1 MRNLLNTASAITSED
16 AVSCIYIE
24 QIAISLMRTSGIGKS
39 IGNHHPGIDTPG
51 VAATKAA
58 AAAVVVAAATAGAT
72 AAAPVAAIVLGLMPK
87 REG

>member
-16 AVSCIYIE
+16 AGSCIYIE
-24 QIAISLMRTSGIGKS
+24 QIATSLMRTSGIGKS

-51 VAATKAA
+51 VAATKVAA

-87 REG
+87 